1 MAFYPMRAICLCAI
15 FRSLGVAILTL
26 GASQSMAAADP
37 PFTSTADTVFD
48 IIKVDDPSDYVC
60 LNYVGRTTRQMW
72 DKRVDNEFDF
82 NVFLFQAHFSNSPPI
97 DIIVNPEFE
106 TVEAA
111 ETEARRYTRSLGQ
124 LPLVF
129 RHGIRQLGI
138 FDGMPTYSA
147 GAGKIFVYA
156 ERTTLRISQDH
167 LEESMMH
174 EAAHVSLDPL
184 YARSDA
190 WIAAQQSDARFMTRY
205 GQKHPRGE
213 DMAETALFAYGLIRH
228 PGRIPPV
235 DSHDILSAVPA
246 RIAFFKEVLNLDET
260 GSPAPKP
267 PNDCR

>member
-1 MAFYPMRAICLCAI
+1 MIFDPLRAAFRIICSSVLIGATLVARPVMA
-15 FRSLGVAILTL
+15 T
-26 GASQSMAAADP
+26 ADP

-48 IIKVDDPSDYVC
+48 IIKTDDPSDYVC
-60 LNYVGRTTRQMW
+60 LNYLGRTTRQMW

-106 TVEAA
+106 TLGAA

-138 FDGMPTYSA
+138 FDGSPTYSA

-156 ERTTLRISQDH
+156 ERTTLRISQNH

-184 YARSDA
+184 YAQSDA
-190 WIAAQQSDARFMTRY
+190 WVAAQQSDARFVTRY
-205 GQKHPRGE
+205 GQNHPEGE

-235 DSHDILSAVPA
+235 DSRDILSAVPA
-246 RIAFFKEVLNLDET
+246 RIAFFKEVLNQDIT
-260 GSPAPKP
+260 GSSALEPPK
-267 PNDCR
+267 NCR